1 MNRLSTKIRGVT
13 VTFLLKTQVN
23 EFGEPTG
30 EPVEVPIDD
39 VLFAPATSAAL
50 TSASGA
56 SLVKQGRTYATQSK
70 ATLYLPKGATERLL
84 EVAGTYRLMN
94 QHAVVPISGTDDAI
108 DFAILSDPLP
118 LDQDICPTRWN
129 WVVMLRDIE
138 G

>member
-1 MNRLSTKIRGVT
+1 MNRLSTKIRGIT
-13 VTFLLKTQVN
+13 VTFLIKIELN

-30 EPVEVPIDD
+30 EPVRVPIDD
-39 VLFAPATSAAL
+39 VLFAPSTSAAL

-70 ATLYLPKGATERLL
+70 AALYLPKGATDILIEK
-84 EVAGTYRLMN
+84 AGTYRLMN
-94 QHAVVPISGTDDAI
+94 QHAVVPISGTNDSI
-108 DFAILSDPLP
+108 DFSIMSDPLP
-118 LDQDICPTRWN
+118 LDEDICPTRWN